1 MDKIVKL
8 NRLSKMRSRPVGAK
22 TFQRPPREA
31 AEDAGRTLIRWSG
44 DDPDREGLI
53 GTPARI
59 VRSLDRAA
67 ALVTSCFGASLLFSG
82 KLCEQLLSFEQ
93 QSLRASYQP

>member
-53 GTPARI
+53 GTPARV

-93 QSLRASYQP
+93 QSLRASHQP